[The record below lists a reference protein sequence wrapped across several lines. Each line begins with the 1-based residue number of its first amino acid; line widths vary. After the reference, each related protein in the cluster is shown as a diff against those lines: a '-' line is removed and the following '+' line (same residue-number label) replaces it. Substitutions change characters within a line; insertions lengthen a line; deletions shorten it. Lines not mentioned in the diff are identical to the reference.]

1 VNRDFKPEDILLG
14 ADVLDA
20 YLADAGFAKE
30 DAGPEASKM
39 KSASN
44 SLGLTLGYLDPRVFG
59 RRRVLSGHGWLSAG
73 HHAARDGAD
82 RTLTSQDHQQV
93 RRG

>member
-1 VNRDFKPEDILLG
+1 VHRDFKPEDILLG
-14 ADVLDA
+14 ADVLDAYLADAGFAKKDILLEKDILLGADVLDAYLTDA

-44 SLGLTLGYLDPRVFG
+44 SLGLTLGYLDPRV
-59 RRRVLSGHGWLSAG
+59 SAN
-73 HHAARDGAD
+73 GAY
-82 RTLTSQDHQQV
+82 
-93 RRG
+93 